1 MRKQQIMIGVIACL
15 AASLSLGTPVAVRGE
30 GRPLLAV
37 MDVADSDG
45 VLDSAVTNNL
55 TEYLRGLLA
64 ETGRYVVID
73 RGRQAAAVK
82 QLIRKEKRE
91 SYKECYDRSCQVPLG
106 RSLAADRI
114 LITSMMRI
122 GSRIIVKAEI
132 VDLATEASQGGATV
146 KVKAK
151 PASGLE
157 DRLTEALDELVVKL
171 VGSAESAPVP
181 DEVSAQP
188 AVKPATG
195 GSSITTLRQEAD
207 SRQREWLRLGAVVE
221 DDRIPLAARLAAIDE
236 FSAQIGAGS
245 PYAADTREL
254 REYVAAGPNY
264 YKTKTEWA
272 ALSFNASTMGLG
284 FNAGFFTLR
293 WDKFYL
299 RLLQGGWTAGFD
311 DNEYTGSVGLAM
323 GYPLY
328 LDSAGRH
335 ELRFGADLDLWIYL
349 SYYNYSEG
357 YYDSETGYY
366 EHDEDSGEFVGTGIT
381 PRATYIFHVAR
392 HFSLQAGVEAML
404 TLIPWDSDDY
414 MATFAGHLGFGF

>member
-1 MRKQQIMIGVIACL
+1 MRNLQFTIGVIVWL
-15 AASLSLGTPVAVRGE
+15 AATLSSGAPAVVLAE

-37 MDVADSDG
+37 MDVSDG
-45 VLDSAVTNNL
+45 DGVVSSAVTNNL

-82 QLIRKEKRE
+82 QLVQREKKE
-91 SYKECYDRSCQVPLG
+91 SYKACYDRSCQVPLG

-122 GSRIIVKAEI
+122 GSRVIVKAEI
-132 VDLATEASQGGATV
+132 IDLATEASQGGATV
-146 KVKAK
+146 KVNAR
-151 PASGLE
+151 PASDLE
-157 DRLTEALDELVVKL
+157 DRLTEALDELVGKL
-171 VGSAESAPVP
+171 VGSVESAAIPR
-181 DEVSAQP
+181 EVSAQP
-188 AVKPATG
+188 AAQPATG
-195 GSSITTLRQEAD
+195 GSKIATLRQQAD
-207 SRQREWLRLGAVVE
+207 SRQQEWLRLAAVVE

-236 FSAQIGAGS
+236 FAARIGAGS
-245 PYAADTREL
+245 PYSAETSEL
-254 REYVAAGPNY
+254 REYVAAGPGYFKN
-264 YKTKTEWA
+264 KMEWA

-284 FNAGFFTLR
+284 VNAGFFMLR
-293 WDKFYL
+293 WNKFYL
-299 RLLQGGWTAGFD
+299 QLLQGNWTGGEND
-311 DNEYTGSVGLAM
+311 YTGSVGLAM

-328 LDSAGRH
+328 LDSACRH
-335 ELRFGADLDLWIYL
+335 ELRFGADVDLWMYL
-349 SYYNYSEG
+349 SYYHWGESYYDEEAG
-357 YYDSETGYY
+357 YYVDA
-366 EHDEDSGEFVGTGIT
+366 DDSGEFVGTGIT